1 MTNDTVQTNDHSE
14 ATMETSVGEI
24 YPTIEQPLL
33 TAAPS
38 TTEVT
43 EGSLGSFQAQ
53 AADFFENITQSTI
66 AFFRENRQLLSNLG
80 WIFLAFLGIR
90 VLFVSLD
97 AIDDVPLMSPF
108 LKLVGLVTVV
118 RFGWRYLVRADDRQ
132 ELTQKIDQAK
142 AELLGS

>member
-1 MTNDTVQTNDHSE
+1 MTNDTVQTSDYSE
-14 ATMETSVGEI
+14 AAMETIVGEVH
-24 YPTIEQPLL
+24 PTIEQPLL

-38 TTEVT
+38 TTDAAE
-43 EGSLGSFQAQ
+43 ESLASFQVQ

-66 AFFRENRQLLSNLG
+66 AFFTENRQLLSNLG
-80 WIFLAFLGIR
+80 WILIAFLGIR

-108 LKLVGLVTVV
+108 LKLVGLVTVA

-132 ELTQKIDQAK
+132 ELTQKIDQTK
-142 AELLGS
+142 AELLGR

>member
-1 MTNDTVQTNDHSE
+1 MTNDIMQTNDYNE
-14 ATMETSVGEI
+14 AMMETSLGEV

-38 TTEVT
+38 TS
-43 EGSLGSFQAQ
+43 EGINESLASFQAK
-53 AADFFENITQSTI
+53 ATNFFENVTQSTI

-80 WIFLAFLGIR
+80 LIFLAFLGIR

-118 RFGWRYLVRADDRQ
+118 RFGWRNLVRADDRQ